1 MLKPTKVLVPTD
13 FSEDSDRALA
23 QALDIA
29 AQYKAKLFLLH
40 VIHEDIYRAGLEFA
54 FLEEAARHEIR
65 DRATDWA
72 EQSLKEQLGK
82 FSQSTEVEVVT
93 RVRWGIPY
101 DEILKEGVEQKID
114 LIVIASLGASGIAK
128 YFMGSVARNVLKG
141 SKCPV
146 LLTK

>member
-1 MLKPTKVLVPTD
+1 MLKPTKILVPTD
-13 FSEDSDRALA
+13 FSENSDRALA
-23 QALDIA
+23 QGLDIA
-29 AQYKAKLFLLH
+29 GQYKAKLFLLH

-65 DRATDWA
+65 DRATGWA
-72 EQSLKEQLGK
+72 QESLHNQLGN
-82 FSQSTEVEVVT
+82 FPQPEEVEVAT

-101 DEILKEGVEQKID
+101 DEILKEGIEQGID
-114 LIVIASLGASGIAK
+114 LIVIASLGRSGIAK

>member
-1 MLKPTKVLVPTD
+1 MLKPTKILVPTD

-23 QALDIA
+23 QALDVA

-65 DRATDWA
+65 DRATSWA
-72 EQSLKEQLGK
+72 EQSLNEQLGK
-82 FSQSTEVEVVT
+82 FPQSKEVEVAT

-114 LIVIASLGASGIAK
+114 LIVIASLGTSGIAK
-128 YFMGSVARNVLKG
+128 YFMGSVSRNVLKG